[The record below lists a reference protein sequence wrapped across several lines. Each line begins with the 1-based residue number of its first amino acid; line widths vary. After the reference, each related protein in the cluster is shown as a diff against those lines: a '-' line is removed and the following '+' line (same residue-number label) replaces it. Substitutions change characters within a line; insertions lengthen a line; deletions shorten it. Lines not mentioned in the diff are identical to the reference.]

1 MAGQDTMQAAVIDGF
16 GAPGVL
22 HAAAHPVPVPG
33 EGEVLVRVH
42 AAGVNAIDWATR
54 AGQGV
59 GVSAFPAVLGWDISG
74 TVAAVGPGTSR
85 LRVGD
90 AVFGMPRFPGL
101 AGGYAQF
108 AVADEN
114 ELALKPAGVDDVVA
128 ASAPMVVLTA
138 WQTLYEHGG
147 LESGQRVLVQ
157 GASGGV
163 GHIAVQLAAA
173 AGAEVIGTAS
183 VANHGFVRSLGAHDV
198 VEHDAVGR
206 SAKDVDIAVDPRG
219 GADFRQ
225 LLDVLRPGGI
235 VVTLKGEADGHRAA
249 ARERGVRAGFTY
261 VRPNRAVLEQAAPML
276 ADGRLQPYVQE
287 VLPLEGAARAHEI
300 GEQGHVRGRLVLDL
314 R

>member
-22 HAAAHPVPVPG
+22 HTAQQPLPVPG

-59 GVSAFPAVLGWDISG
+59 GVPAFPAVLGWDISG
-74 TVAAVGPGTSR
+74 TVTALGPGTTR

-101 AGGYAQF
+101 AGAYAQF

-114 ELALKPAGVDDVVA
+114 ELALKPAGVDDIVA

-147 LESGQRVLVQ
+147 LHSGRRVLVQ

-183 VANHGFVRSLGAHDV
+183 AANHDFVRSLGAHEV
-198 VEHDAVGR
+198 LEHDAVGR
-206 SAKDVDIAVDPRG
+206 AAKDVDIAVDPRG
-219 GADFRQ
+219 GSDFHR
-225 LLDVLRPGGI
+225 LLDVVRPGGI
-235 VVTLKGEADGHRAA
+235 VVTLKGEAQGHRVAA
-249 ARERGVRAGFTY
+249 EARAVRAGFTY
-261 VRPNRAVLEQAAPML
+261 AHPDRAVLEQAAPL
-276 ADGRLQPYVQE
+276 LTDGSLRPYVQE
-287 VLPLEGAARAHEI
+287 VLPLTEAARAHEI